1 MFNKLVGWDII
12 ENQIVDRRLS
22 TLSILQCTPNLL
34 FLYDLMAWPCH
45 SFCNWYFGNLIDVTQ
60 ALALTTLKSL
70 LPLAMVF
77 NARNLKLGYFAGY
90 WVVPCPN
97 RIDCLKHHQ
106 SWITT
111 SRVERSKQTIGQF
124 DILAGLGHDIGQRP
138 WKHNQPKLVCTSC
151 DLLLH
156 VNKV

>member
-1 MFNKLVGWDII
+1 MHTQFA
-12 ENQIVDRRLS
+12 
-22 TLSILQCTPNLL
+22 
-34 FLYDLMAWPCH
+34 FLYDLIAWPYH
-45 SFCNWYFGNLIDVTQ
+45 SLCNWYFGNLIDVTQ

-138 WKHNQPKLVCTSC
+138 WKHNQPKLHTSC
-151 DLLLH
+151 V
-156 VNKV
+156 VNIMWPPITCKQSLNSPLVFVVDSSKTN